1 MIAAPSRYFMLNKVH
16 GMTSQ
21 FISTHPTTLL
31 GDVAFDFPEGIHAVG
46 RLDKNSEGLLLL
58 TTNKKITAL
67 LFQSK
72 VPHKRTYLVQVKNK
86 INAENLQRLR
96 TGISIR
102 IKGGE
107 RYTTPPCDVQLVSR
121 PDHLWK
127 LPFQKYVYDESS
139 WLLITLTE
147 GRFHQVRKMVFSV
160 SHRCQRLI
168 RVSIED
174 MLLLDLPPGGVKE
187 FAEEEFFTLLHLDKS
202 SIKNAEE
209 KIKIDPVPAFR

>member
-1 MIAAPSRYFMLNKVH
+1 MHTATFRYFMLNKVH

-21 FISTHPTTLL
+21 FISTYPTALL
-31 GDVAFDFPEGIHAVG
+31 GDVAFDFPKGIHAIG
-46 RLDKNSEGLLLL
+46 RLDKDSEGLLLL
-58 TTNKKITAL
+58 TTNKKITSL

-72 VPHKRTYLVQVKNK
+72 IPHKRTYLVQVKNK

-107 RYTTPPCDVQLVSR
+107 RYTTPPCDVQLASR
-121 PDHLWK
+121 PEHLWK
-127 LPFQKYVYDESS
+127 VPFQQYVYDESS

-147 GRFHQVRKMVFSV
+147 GRFHQVRKMVFAV

-174 MLLLDLPPGGVKE
+174 MLLHDLPPDGVKE
-187 FAEEEFFTLLHLDKS
+187 FSEEEFFTLLHLDKS
-202 SIKNAEE
+202 SIKREEE
-209 KIKIDPVPAFR
+209 KIEG